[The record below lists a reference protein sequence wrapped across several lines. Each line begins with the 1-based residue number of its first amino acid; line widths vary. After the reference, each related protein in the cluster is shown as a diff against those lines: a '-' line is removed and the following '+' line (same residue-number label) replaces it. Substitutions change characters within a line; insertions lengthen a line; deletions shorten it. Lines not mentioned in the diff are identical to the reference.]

1 MGTRLELPDG
11 QWADL
16 LEPRKVSERKRRP
29 ITRLLLALASDG
41 GMTNLIGDAELAE
54 AIGDESSEAAA
65 AIAAKIAPDTLGA
78 MDDLNDA
85 LVVALVDAW
94 SYDMPVNA
102 DSVADLPGDAYEALR
117 DACAPFLSDLM
128 PNFGPTPD
136 PDSPTSPS
144 SV

>member
-16 LEPRKVSERKRRP
+16 LDPRKVSERKRRP
-29 ITRLLLALASDG
+29 ITRLLLSLAKDG
-41 GMTNLIGDAELAE
+41 GLSEIERSPDAPDE
-54 AIGDESSEAAA
+54 ATAARIAAA
-65 AIAAKIAPDTLGA
+65 LSTDALGA

-94 SYDMPVNA
+94 SFDTPCNA
-102 DSVADLPGDAYEALR
+102 ETVADLPGDAYEALR
-117 DACAPFLSDLM
+117 DACAPFLTDLM